1 MSLDSSSLSGQHA
14 FAQTTLVD
22 FLRADLDLCF
32 TMLKTAE
39 LASDP
44 QHTRAAIEKV
54 RSGLQVIRNLSG
66 RIENPQTWTAVN
78 NRADELERALGSFP
92 KELPFQGQN

>member
-1 MSLDSSSLSGQHA
+1 MSSDSSYLNEQQA
-14 FAQTTLVD
+14 LTQKTLVN
-22 FLRADLDLCF
+22 FLQADLDLCH

-44 QHTRAAIEKV
+44 DHTRSALAKV

-66 RIENPQTWTAVN
+66 RIENPQTWTALN
-78 NRADELERALGSFP
+78 SRADELQRALESFP
-92 KELPFQGQN
+92 E